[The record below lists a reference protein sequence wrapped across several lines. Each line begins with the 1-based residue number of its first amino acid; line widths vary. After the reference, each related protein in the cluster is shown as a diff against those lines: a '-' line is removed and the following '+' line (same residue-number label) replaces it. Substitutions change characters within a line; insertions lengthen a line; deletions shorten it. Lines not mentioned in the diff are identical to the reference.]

1 VAVCQTLFRLAG
13 YEMNENKRTGL
24 RGRGMRMNDK
34 EKDRAETK
42 DKEKN
47 KEKVK
52 KKEEEPT
59 LTNAQS
65 YPS

>member
-1 VAVCQTLFRLAG
+1 MRGGDFESYEEVFACVAVYQFLFRVAG

-42 DKEKN
+42 DKEK
-47 KEKVK
+47 ER
-52 KKEEEPT
+52 ER
-59 LTNAQS
+59 
-65 YPS
+65 